1 MLISKNITED
11 HVDLMHIIE
20 QDAFAS
26 QRELARNAGLSIGK
40 VNYCLKT
47 LINVGFIKLVRFKN
61 SNNKKGY
68 IYILTPKGIKEKSRI
83 TKNFLS
89 KKKLEYE
96 KLKSYINE

>member
-11 HVDLMHIIE
+11 YVDLMHIIE

-47 LINVGFIKLVRFKN
+47 LINVGCKI
-61 SNNKKGY
+61 S
-68 IYILTPKGIKEKSRI
+68 
-83 TKNFLS
+83 
-89 KKKLEYE
+89 
-96 KLKSYINE
+96 